1 PTVAE
6 DDRHL
11 DHLEAGADR
20 AVGHLDLEGVA
31 AGLNRIEVD
40 RLQHLAA
47 EALEAAGHVGDVD
60 AEDQLRVGAAAAADR
75 LAQRPPVADAAA
87 GHVARAEHD
96 VGLPRRRQQPRQVGG
111 IVGEVR
117 VHLQDQPGTLG
128 QGAAEAGDVG
138 GPEPFLDLAMQD
150 ADVAVALGEALGDRA
165 GPVRGAV
172 VDDQH
177 PGRGRKLRPRGF
189 DQGLDVLGL
198 VIGGEDQPGGSG
210 VGGRHRR
217 RCYSAAE
224 RATKDGRPR
233 VDNLKPMTNAEIA
246 AALEELGVLYEL
258 DGAVRYRVL
267 AYGTAANAIRE
278 SPVSVAELAA
288 KGKATDVPGVGKTLA
303 EKIDALLGTGEI
315 PAAVKLKAKFP
326 PTLIEVTRVPGL
338 GAKTAKLLFDE
349 LGIASMEDLKKAAEG
364 ERIREVKGLG
374 PKAEENVLASLER
387 LGEPGEGPG
396 RLLLS
401 KVLPIAEELATAL
414 REHPAA
420 NRVEL
425 AGSAR
430 RWAETC
436 KDIDIIA
443 TAEEPTALAEA
454 LVANPLIAA
463 AGTPGPNGV
472 RAQTHNG
479 VSVDLRIVAPAAF
492 GNLLQHFTGSKAH
505 NVQLR
510 EEAVGRGLS
519 VSEHGITDTES
530 GKVDLCVS
538 EAKVYERLGYAYIE
552 PELREGRGELKA
564 AREGKLPDL
573 IEVGDIKGDLHSHT
587 TLSDGRNT
595 LAEMAEAGR
604 ERGYAYMAITD
615 HSASHGFGDHV
626 TPDRLWERIEEVRA
640 WNKGKKGFRLLAGS
654 EINIGLDG
662 SLDYPDDLVE

>member
-1 PTVAE
+1 V
-6 DDRHL
+6 
-11 DHLEAGADR
+11 
-20 AVGHLDLEGVA
+20 
-31 AGLNRIEVD
+31 
-40 RLQHLAA
+40 
-47 EALEAAGHVGDVD
+47 
-60 AEDQLRVGAAAAADR
+60 
-75 LAQRPPVADAAA
+75 
-87 GHVARAEHD
+87 
-96 VGLPRRRQQPRQVGG
+96 
-111 IVGEVR
+111 
-117 VHLQDQPGTLG
+117 
-128 QGAAEAGDVG
+128 
-138 GPEPFLDLAMQD
+138 
-150 ADVAVALGEALGDRA
+150 
-165 GPVRGAV
+165 
-172 VDDQH
+172 
-177 PGRGRKLRPRGF
+177 
-189 DQGLDVLGL
+189 
-198 VIGGEDQPGGSG
+198 
-210 VGGRHRR
+210 
-217 RCYSAAE
+217 
-224 RATKDGRPR
+224 
-233 VDNLKPMTNAEIA
+233 TNAEIA

-258 DGAVRYRVL
+258 DGAVKYRVL
-267 AYGTAANAIRE
+267 AYGNAATAIRE

-288 KGKATDVPGVGKTLA
+288 AGRATELPGVGKTLA
-303 EKIDALLGTGEI
+303 EKIDALLETGEI

-338 GAKTAKLLFDE
+338 GAKTARLLYDE
-349 LGIASMEDLKKAAEG
+349 LGISSMEELKAAAES

-401 KVLPIAEELATAL
+401 KVRPIAEELAAAL
-414 REHPAA
+414 RGHPAA
-420 NRVEL
+420 NRVEV

-443 TAEEPTALAEA
+443 TAEEPTALSEA

-510 EEAVGRGLS
+510 EEAVARGLS
-519 VSEHGITDTES
+519 VSEHGVTETES
-530 GKVDLCVS
+530 GKVDLC
-538 EAKVYERLGYAYIE
+538 ETEEGVYELLGYDYIE

-573 IEVGDIKGDLHSHT
+573 IELDDIKGDLHSHT

-595 LAEMAEAGR
+595 LEEMAEAGR
-604 ERGYAYMAITD
+604 DRGYAYMAITD

-626 TPDRLWERIEEVRA
+626 TPDRLWERIEEIRA

-662 SLDYPDDLVE
+662 SLDYPDDLVEALDWVVASVHTSFSISPQEMTERVLTAIANPQVNCIGHLTGRLIGRREPYGIDVEAVAAAAARTGTMIEINANPNRRDLSDRHARLAVDAGVKIVVNTDAHGVDTLDNMAYGVATARRAWLTKADVANTRGWREFKNLAML